1 MKKDEELFDLL
12 YAFPKYRRAKNRIK
26 VLNRENRR
34 LYKNWEIQI
43 TKNEKQKEKIIR
55 LKSLV
60 EDLRKEIKGGNN
72 EILNIGK
79 NIRRKS

>member
-26 VLNRENRR
+26 ELNRECRR
-34 LYKNWEIQI
+34 LYKNWELQVI
-43 TKNEKQKEKIIR
+43 KNEKQKEKIIR

-60 EDLRKEIKGGNN
+60 EDLRKEIKGDRN
-72 EILNIGK
+72 EVLNKQK
-79 NIRRKS
+79 NI

>member
-1 MKKDEELFDLL
+1 MKKEEFDLL

-26 VLNRENRR
+26 ELNRENRR

-43 TKNEKQKEKIIR
+43 AKNEKQKEKIIR

-72 EILNIGK
+72 EIHNVRK
-79 NIRRKS
+79 SIRRKN

>member
-1 MKKDEELFDLL
+1 MKKDEEFDLL
-12 YAFPKYRRAKNRIK
+12 YAFPKYRKVKNRIK

-43 TKNEKQKEKIIR
+43 TKNEKQKEQIIR

-60 EDLRKEIKGGNN
+60 EDLRKEIK
-72 EILNIGK
+72 EVK
-79 NIRRKS
+79 K

>member
-1 MKKDEELFDLL
+1 MKNDDFDLL

-26 VLNRENRR
+26 ELNRENRR
-34 LYKNWEIQI
+34 LYKNWEIQV
-43 TKNEKQKEKIIR
+43 TKNEKQKEQIIR

-72 EILNIGK
+72 EIHNVRK
-79 NIRRKS
+79 NIRGKN

>member
-26 VLNRENRR
+26 DLNRENRR
-34 LYKNWEIQI
+34 LYKNWEIQVI
-43 TKNEKQKEKIIR
+43 KNEKQKEKIIR

-72 EILNIGK
+72 EIHNVRK
-79 NIRRKS
+79 NTKRKS

>member
-26 VLNRENRR
+26 DLNRENRR

-43 TKNEKQKEKIIR
+43 TKNEKQKEQIIR

-72 EILNIGK
+72 EIHNVRK
-79 NIRRKS
+79 NTKRKS

>member
-1 MKKDEELFDLL
+1 MNDEKFDLL

-34 LYKNWEIQI
+34 LYKNWEIQVI
-43 TKNEKQKEKIIR
+43 KNEKQKEKIIR

-60 EDLRKEIKGGNN
+60 EDLRKEIKGDRN
-72 EILNIGK
+72 ENVNKQK
-79 NIRRKS
+79 NIK

>member
-26 VLNRENRR
+26 ELNRENRR
-34 LYKNWEIQI
+34 LYKNWEIQV

-60 EDLRKEIKGGNN
+60 EDLRKEIKGDRN
-72 EILNIGK
+72 ENVNK
-79 NIRRKS
+79 QKSNK

>member
-26 VLNRENRR
+26 DLNRENRR

-43 TKNEKQKEKIIR
+43 TKNEKQKEQIIR
-55 LKSLV
+55 LKSIV

-72 EILNIGK
+72 EIH
-79 NIRRKS
+79 NIRKNTKRKS

>member
-26 VLNRENRR
+26 ELNRECRR
-34 LYKNWEIQI
+34 LYKNWEVQVI
-43 TKNEKQKEKIIR
+43 KNEKQKEKIIR

-60 EDLRKEIKGGNN
+60 EDLRKEIKGDRN
-72 EILNIGK
+72 EVVNK
-79 NIRRKS
+79 

>member
-1 MKKDEELFDLL
+1 MKKNEELFDLL

-26 VLNRENRR
+26 DLNRENRR
-34 LYKNWEIQI
+34 LYKNWEIQV
-43 TKNEKQKEKIIR
+43 TKNEKQKEQIIR

-72 EILNIGK
+72 EIHNARK
-79 NIRRKS
+79 NTKRKS

>member
-12 YAFPKYRRAKNRIK
+12 YAFPKYRRARNRIK
-26 VLNRENRR
+26 ELNRENRR

-43 TKNEKQKEKIIR
+43 TKNEKQKEQIIR

-60 EDLRKEIKGGNN
+60 EDLRKEIK
-72 EILNIGK
+72 EVK
-79 NIRRKS
+79 K

>member
-26 VLNRENRR
+26 DLNRECRR

-60 EDLRKEIKGGNN
+60 EDLRKEIKGVRDETVNTKK
-72 EILNIGK
+72 IS
-79 NIRRKS
+79 R

>member
-1 MKKDEELFDLL
+1 MKNDDFDLL

-26 VLNRENRR
+26 ELNRENRR

-43 TKNEKQKEKIIR
+43 TKNEKQKEQIIR

-72 EILNIGK
+72 EILNVGK

>member
-1 MKKDEELFDLL
+1 MKNDDFDLL

-26 VLNRENRR
+26 DLNRENRR

-43 TKNEKQKEKIIR
+43 AKNEKQKEKIIR

-60 EDLRKEIKGGNN
+60 EDLRKEIKGDKN
-72 EILNIGK
+72 ENVNKQK
-79 NIRRKS
+79 NIK

>member
-1 MKKDEELFDLL
+1 MNDEEFDLL

-34 LYKNWEIQI
+34 LYKNWEIQVI
-43 TKNEKQKEKIIR
+43 KNEKQKEKIIR

-60 EDLRKEIKGGNN
+60 EDLRKEIKGDRN
-72 EILNIGK
+72 EILNK
-79 NIRRKS
+79 

>member
-26 VLNRENRR
+26 DLNRENRR

-43 TKNEKQKEKIIR
+43 TKNEKQKEQIIR

-72 EILNIGK
+72 EIHNTRK
-79 NIRRKS
+79 NTKRKS

>member
-1 MKKDEELFDLL
+1 MKNDDFDLL

-43 TKNEKQKEKIIR
+43 TKNEKQKEQIIR

-72 EILNIGK
+72 EIHNVRK
-79 NIRRKS
+79 NTKRKS

>member
-26 VLNRENRR
+26 DLNRECRR

-43 TKNEKQKEKIIR
+43 TKNEKQKEQIIR

-60 EDLRKEIKGGNN
+60 EDLRKEIKGGKN
-72 EILNIGK
+72 EK
-79 NIRRKS
+79 HK

>member
-12 YAFPKYRRAKNRIK
+12 YAFPKYRRAKSRIK
-26 VLNRENRR
+26 DLNRENRR

-43 TKNEKQKEKIIR
+43 TKNEKQKKQIIR

-72 EILNIGK
+72 EIHNVGK
-79 NIRRKS
+79 SIRRKN